1 MSISGVLSNA
11 LSGLT
16 AASRAAEIVASNI
29 SNATTEGYA
38 ARSLSLSAR
47 MTGGVAIDGVSRAVN
62 QSLLADR
69 RMAEAEHG
77 HTSDL
82 AAAYKSIEDM
92 FGSPMD
98 AGSLSALST
107 AFETSLIE
115 ASSRPD
121 STARL
126 GRAVQ
131 SADMLATKIRQIS
144 QGVQAMRTAADRSI
158 SQQVEQLNKD
168 LEEMRVLN
176 ARIVSFT
183 AQGVQTASLLDTRQ
197 GLIDRIAA
205 VVPVKEVPRE
215 NGAVA
220 LFTSGGA
227 ILLDITAAKIGFSP
241 VNLVTPHMT
250 QAAGT
255 QSGLTINSKPVSTD
269 PDAGPLRGGRL
280 DAAFQVRDGLT
291 VAAQQQLDAMARNL
305 VERFSEPGLDITLA
319 AGQPGL
325 LTDAGQVF
333 DPLEETGLAGR
344 ITLNAALIPEQGG
357 HVWRLRDGLGAPQ
370 PGHIGE
376 SAFLNRLAD
385 ALTERRVPSSGQLG
399 AGPLGFHEIASRV
412 LSEVS
417 TSRHFS
423 EQRQSFASTRF
434 TSLQMAERE
443 RGVDTDEQLQK
454 LLQIEQAYAAN
465 ARVIKAAGDMMDNL
479 LRI

>member
-38 ARSLSLSAR
+38 ARSLSLSGR

-69 RMAEAEHG
+69 RMAEAENG

-82 AAAYKSIEDM
+82 AGALKSIEDL
-92 FGSPMD
+92 FGTPMD
-98 AGSLSALST
+98 AGSLSALTT

-121 STARL
+121 STAQL

-144 QGVQAMRTAADRSI
+144 QGVQAIRTAADRSI
-158 SQQVEQLNKD
+158 SQQVDQLNKD

-176 ARIVSFT
+176 TRIVSFA
-183 AQGVQTASLLDTRQ
+183 AQGAETASLLDARQ

-220 LFTSGGA
+220 LFTEGGA
-227 ILLDITAAKIGFSP
+227 VLLDIIAARIGFSP
-241 VNLVTPHMT
+241 VNMVTPHMT

-255 QSGLTINSKPVSTD
+255 LSGLTINSKPISTD
-269 PDAGPLRGGRL
+269 PGLGPLRGGRL

-291 VAAQQQLDAMARNL
+291 VAAQQQTDAMARNL
-305 VERFSEPGLDITLA
+305 VERFSETGLDSTLA

-325 LTDAGQVF
+325 LTDAGQAF
-333 DPLEETGLAGR
+333 DPLDETGLAGR
-344 ITLNAALIPEQGG
+344 IAINAALIPEQGG
-357 HVWRLRDGLGAPQ
+357 HVWRLRDGLGALQ
-370 PGHIGE
+370 PGNIGD
-376 SAFLNRLAD
+376 STLLNRLAD
-385 ALTERRVPSSGQLG
+385 ALTERRMPVSGQLG
-399 AGPLGFHEIASRV
+399 AGPLGFPEIASMV
-412 LSEVS
+412 LSDIS
-417 TSRHFS
+417 TLRHFS
-423 EQRQSFASTRF
+423 EQRQSFAATRL
-434 TSLQMAERE
+434 TSLETAERA
-443 RGVDTDEQLQK
+443 RGVDTDAQLQK

-465 ARVIKAAGDMMDNL
+465 ARVIQAAGDMMDNL

>member
-38 ARSLSLSAR
+38 ARSLALSGR

-69 RMAEAEHG
+69 RMAEAENG

-82 AAAYKSIEDM
+82 AGALNSIEDL
-92 FGSPMD
+92 FGTPMD
-98 AGSLSALST
+98 AGSLSALTT

-131 SADMLATKIRQIS
+131 SADMLTAKIRQIS
-144 QGVQAMRTAADRSI
+144 QGVQAIRTAADRSI
-158 SQQVEQLNKD
+158 SQQVDQLNKD

-176 ARIVSFT
+176 TRIVSFA
-183 AQGVQTASLLDTRQ
+183 AQGAETASLLDARQ

-205 VVPVKEVPRE
+205 IVPVKEVSRE

-220 LFTSGGA
+220 LFTEGGA
-227 ILLDITAAKIGFSP
+227 VLLDITAAKIGFSP
-241 VNLVTPHMT
+241 VNMVTPHMT

-255 QSGLTINSKPVSTD
+255 LSGLTINSKPISTD
-269 PDAGPLRGGRL
+269 PGLGPLRGGRL

-291 VAAQQQLDAMARNL
+291 VAAQQQTDAMARNL
-305 VERFSEPGLDITLA
+305 VERLSETGFDSTLA

-325 LTDAGQVF
+325 LTDAGQAF

-344 ITLNAALIPEQGG
+344 IAINAALIPEQGG
-357 HVWRLRDGLGAPQ
+357 HVWRLRDGLGALQ
-370 PGHIGE
+370 PGNIGD
-376 SAFLNRLAD
+376 STLLNRLAD
-385 ALTERRVPSSGQLG
+385 ALTERRVPASGQLG
-399 AGPLGFHEIASRV
+399 AGPLGFPEIASMV
-412 LSEVS
+412 LSDIS

-423 EQRQSFASTRF
+423 EQRQSFAATRL
-434 TSLQMAERE
+434 TSLEIAERE
-443 RGVDTDEQLQK
+443 RGVDTDSQLQK

-465 ARVIKAAGDMMDNL
+465 ARVIQAAGDMIDNL